1 MTQYATLDPLAATSM
16 GIAGHDHEMT
26 DHSPAGLEA
35 RAELTRS
42 TLQAL
47 DGASPTDEIDQIT
60 LAAMRERL
68 GLELELHE
76 AGEFLRYLN
85 NIASPVQNLRDVFD
99 VMPTDD
105 VEALVEH
112 RGPAERAAVRGR
124 RLHRVAAARR
134 EHGVPSP
141 RSARSTRPPVRP
153 TSWPTR
159 RRRSSPPSS
168 RAPTST
174 PSWTTRPRAPW
185 SAPSWSTAP
194 PRRAVRTRPWRRSCA
209 TSCRRRRPQEDAA
222 GRERYAL
229 WSRAFLGAT
238 VDLEETYQW
247 GLEELARVVAEQEAV
262 AEQIAGPGATVA
274 DAVAKLDEDPA
285 RTLDGTA
292 ALQAWM
298 QETSD
303 AAIAALDGTHFDI
316 PVPVLTLE
324 CRIAPTQNGGIY
336 YTGPS
341 DDFSRPG
348 RMWWSVPPEVTT
360 FNTWREKTTVYH
372 EGVPGHH
379 LQIGQAVF
387 QRATLNTWRRL
398 ACWTSG
404 HGEGWAL
411 YAERLMADL
420 GFLDDPG
427 DRLGMLDGQR
437 MRAARVVFDIGVHLG
452 LEAPEEWGGGTWD
465 ADKGWEFLRANVN
478 MPEAFLRF
486 EWNRYL
492 GWPGQAPVVQDR
504 PAPLGADA
512 RRRGRRGGGEGRG
525 VRPARLPRPRAEHG
539 RPAAGRAEDGVRGL
553 RRAKGRWQ
561 RATGPSC
568 VRGQA
573 RMIEPYFSQDRDRQQ
588 HDERDGDE
596 PVVAVVDEAPGGRT
610 PATGE
615 RDRALADVQPGQ
627 ARPTRASS

>member
-1 MTQYATLDPLAATSM
+1 MTTTPTTPDALTERAPSPIDTIAEAYMTQYATLDPLAATSM

-105 VEALVEH
+105 VEAWSNIAARLNALPFAVDGYIESL
-112 RGPAERAAVRGR
+112 RLAASTGAVAAVRQ
-124 RLHRVAAARR
+124 VDEAARQADELADPATSFFTTFITGAAVDAVLDDSAACSLVR
-134 EHGVPSP
+134 AELEHGATAARGAYATLAAFLRDELSP
-141 RSARSTRPPVRP
+141 QA
-153 TSWPTR
+153 
-159 RRRSSPPSS
+159 
-168 RAPTST
+168 
-174 PSWTTRPRAPW
+174 
-185 SAPSWSTAP
+185 
-194 PRRAVRTRPWRRSCA
+194 
-209 TSCRRRRPQEDAA
+209 PQEDAA

-262 AEQIAGPGATVA
+262 AAQIAGPGATVA
-274 DAVAKLDEDPA
+274 DAVAKLDEDPD
-285 RTLDGTA
+285 RTLNGTA

-303 AAIAALDGTHFDI
+303 AAIAALDGTHFAI

-404 HGEGWAL
+404 YGEGWAL

-437 MRAARVVFDIGVHLG
+437 MRAARVVFDLGVHLG
-452 LEAPEEWGGGTWD
+452 LEAPRGVGRRD
-465 ADKGWEFLRANVN
+465 
-478 MPEAFLRF
+478 
-486 EWNRYL
+486 L
-492 GWPGQAPVVQDR
+492 GRRQGLGVPHGQREHARGVHPVRVEPVPGLAGPGAVVQDR

-512 RRRGRRGGGEGRG
+512 RRRRRRGGGEGRG

-553 RRAKGRWQ
+553 RRRR
-561 RATGPSC
+561 RAGGS
-568 VRGQA
+568 
-573 RMIEPYFSQDRDRQQ
+573 
-588 HDERDGDE
+588 
-596 PVVAVVDEAPGGRT
+596 AP
-610 PATGE
+610 PA
-615 RDRALADVQPGQ
+615 L
-627 ARPTRASS
+627 RASAVRRG

>member
-1 MTQYATLDPLAATSM
+1 MTTTPTTPDALTERAPSPIDTIAEAYMTAYAALDPLAATSM

-105 VEALVEH
+105 VEAWSNIAARLNALPFAVDGYIESL
-112 RGPAERAAVRGR
+112 RLAASTGAVAAVRQ
-124 RLHRVAAARR
+124 VDEAARQAEELADPATSFFTTFVTGADVDAVLDESAACSLVR
-134 EHGVPSP
+134 AELEHGATAARGAYATLAAFLRDELSP
-141 RSARSTRPPVRP
+141 Q
-153 TSWPTR
+153 
-159 RRRSSPPSS
+159 
-168 RAPTST
+168 
-174 PSWTTRPRAPW
+174 
-185 SAPSWSTAP
+185 AP
-194 PRRAVRTRPWRRSCA
+194 P
-209 TSCRRRRPQEDAA
+209 EDAA

-262 AEQIAGPGATVA
+262 AAEIAGPGATVA
-274 DAVAKLDEDPA
+274 DAVARLDENPEG
-285 RTLDGTA
+285 TLHGTA

-303 AAIAALDGTHFDI
+303 AAIEALDGTHFDI

-404 HGEGWAL
+404 YGEGWAL

-437 MRAARVVFDIGVHLG
+437 MRAARVVFDLGVHLG

-465 ADKGWEFLRANVN
+465 ADKGWEFLKANVN
-478 MPEAFLRF
+478 MPEAFIRF

-492 GWPGQAPVVQDR
+492 GWPGQAPSYKIGQR
-504 PAPLGADA
+504 LWEQTRDA
-512 RRRGRRGGGEGRG
+512 
-525 VRPARLPRPRAEHG
+525 AAAE
-539 RPAAGRAEDGVRGL
+539 AE
-553 RRAKGRWQ
+553 AKGEEFDL
-561 RATGPSC
+561 RAFHAKALSMGALPLD
-568 VRGQA
+568 VL
-573 RMIEPYFSQDRDRQQ
+573 
-588 HDERDGDE
+588 
-596 PVVAVVDEAPGGRT
+596 RT
-610 PATGE
+610 AFAG
-615 RDRALADVQPGQ
+615 
-627 ARPTRASS
+627 